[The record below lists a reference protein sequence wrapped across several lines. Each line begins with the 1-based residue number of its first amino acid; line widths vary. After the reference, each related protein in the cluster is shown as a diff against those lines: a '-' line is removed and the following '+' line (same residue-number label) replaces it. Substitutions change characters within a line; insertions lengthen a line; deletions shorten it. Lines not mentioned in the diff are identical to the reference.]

1 MIDRHQKG
9 AYSPSDTRR
18 MNALSRLVDEH
29 GVAYTAKLFA
39 RVLRERTK
47 DPMASTVREHLLMGV
62 VRAEAEAQ

>member
-1 MIDRHQKG
+1 MEKRQKG
-9 AYSPSDTRR
+9 AYSSSDTRR
-18 MNALSRLVDEH
+18 MNALTRLVDEH

-62 VRAEAEAQ
+62 VRAETEAQ